1 MGKFAK
7 ASTQAAS
14 VIKALQKNGSIR
26 SLGTARGYE
35 NALTRVAEYAKEERI
50 QGGLRGMTP
59 EQVHTYLEQ
68 RSEAV
73 GQKQL
78 DMERQAAQAM
88 LQKLTSKLEPNQR
101 LQVVQSTHTQ
111 ILDSRSYTQE
121 QVSLV
126 AQAQQHQNSLST
138 QIAYAAG
145 LRSHELLTLQKI
157 EDRTPN
163 DRPALPTKF
172 QGRAGERY
180 TVQGKGGLVREV
192 RIPTHLAE
200 RLEAQRLQIPE
211 RVTDRGIH
219 YAQHYKINAGQR
231 WANSFSQA
239 SNRALGWTA
248 GAHGLRHSY
257 AQERMSELQRSGL
270 HRLEALTTV
279 SQELG
284 HFRPEITE
292 VYLR

>member
-7 ASTQAAS
+7 ASTQASS

-35 NALTRVAEYAKEERI
+35 NALTRVAEYAKAERI
-50 QGGLRGMTP
+50 QGGLRGMSP
-59 EQVHTYLEQ
+59 EQVQSYLEQ
-68 RSEAV
+68 RAEIV

-78 DMERQAAQAM
+78 DMERQAAQTM
-88 LQKLTSKLEPNQR
+88 LQKLTNKLEPHQR
-101 LQVVQSTHTQ
+101 LAVIKSSHEQ
-111 ILDSRSYTQE
+111 ILSSRSYTRE
-121 QVSLV
+121 QVELV
-126 AQAQQHQNSLST
+126 AQSQNVKNSLST
-138 QIAYAAG
+138 QIAHAAG
-145 LRSHELLTLQKI
+145 LRSHELLTLRKI
-157 EDRTPN
+157 EERPASN
-163 DRPALPTKF
+163 RPALPTKF
-172 QGRAGERY
+172 QGREGESY

-192 RIPTHLAE
+192 RIPTNLAHK
-200 RLEAQRLQIPE
+200 LESQRLDTPIK
-211 RVTDRGIH
+211 VTDRTIH
-219 YAQHYKINAGQR
+219 YTQYYNINAGQK

-239 SNRALGWTA
+239 SSRALGWTA

-257 AQERMSELQRSGL
+257 AQERMHELQSNGL
-270 HRLEALTTV
+270 SRLDALTTV